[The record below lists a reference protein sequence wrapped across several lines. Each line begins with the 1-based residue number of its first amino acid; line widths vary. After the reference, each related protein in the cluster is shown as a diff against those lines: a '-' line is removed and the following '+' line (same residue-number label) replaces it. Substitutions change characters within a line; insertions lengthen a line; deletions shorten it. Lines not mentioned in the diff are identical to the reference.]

1 MVFFLYQIDNGKY
14 LICFYLLN
22 LIRIEIVSQLD
33 AFPSNIP
40 IITFVA
46 VFTRNF
52 SSSFNAEK
60 KKRFQNR
67 CKALKFV
74 FDTQGKENISFV
86 LCVLND

>member
-33 AFPSNIP
+33 AFPSNIS

-60 KKRFQNR
+60 KETFPKQM
-67 CKALKFV
+67 
-74 FDTQGKENISFV
+74 QGIEICF
-86 LCVLND
+86 